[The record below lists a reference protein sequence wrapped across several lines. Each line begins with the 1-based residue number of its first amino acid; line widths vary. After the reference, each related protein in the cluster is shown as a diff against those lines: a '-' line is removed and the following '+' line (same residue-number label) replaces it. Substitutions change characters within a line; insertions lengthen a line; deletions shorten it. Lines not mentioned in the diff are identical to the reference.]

1 MGVMQCS
8 QSQGYHLILETN
20 SAAQFRQSQQNGRGG
35 LVACFSVT
43 HAIKL
48 QGANNAKPGLH
59 HTASSSYPLSGVGS
73 LNELNSA
80 LQLVKAAK
88 QRPRQF
94 KLAAIHLKQTLQI
107 SDTSRI

>member
-1 MGVMQCS
+1 M
-8 QSQGYHLILETN
+8 
-20 SAAQFRQSQQNGRGG
+20 
-35 LVACFSVT
+35 ACFSVT

-48 QGANNAKPGLH
+48 QMANNAKPGLH
-59 HTASSSYPLSGVGS
+59 HTASFSYPLSGVGS

-88 QRPRQF
+88 QRSRQF